1 MSIEAS
7 KQQRPHERP
16 SSVALIEAARG
27 LVPLLRERADRTDRE
42 RRVPDE
48 IIAAMQRAGL
58 FCSLKP
64 ARYGGCEYGLVEHV
78 GIALEL
84 ARGCGSSGWVFS
96 MINETSWFIA
106 LFPEQAQDEVWA
118 KDNTALAA
126 ASIITDPQQAQARRM
141 PGGFRLNGRFAFASG
156 SDHAQWLVLSAVVAA
171 DAADEDAVA
180 HWFLVPK
187 SQLGVD
193 DNWFVLGLRGTGS
206 RAMLADDVFVPA
218 HRAVVREDLWQGRAP
233 GPALHPDFALL
244 HTPRAQLSPFP
255 AASSV
260 VGLTLGAVESFADI
274 AQGIRRWAG
283 SGRRAQIG
291 DSEAVQLQFS
301 ESAAEAYAAR
311 LLLEAGVRDQMACVD
326 ARLPVPRELRARVA
340 RDSGFAGVLCQRAV
354 SRLHTAAGSAG
365 IFDGHPL
372 QRALR
377 DVHTGVAQISMHW
390 DVMALP
396 YAQLAFERKEE
407 IETRK

>member
-1 MSIEAS
+1 MSIEERET
-7 KQQRPHERP
+7 QQRHARP
-16 SSVALIEAARG
+16 SSADLIEAART
-27 LVPLLRERADRTDRE
+27 LVPALRERADRTDRE

-48 IIAAMQRAGL
+48 SLAAMQGAGL
-58 FCSLKP
+58 FRSLKP
-64 ARYGGCEYGLVEHV
+64 ATYGGFEYGLVEHA

-118 KDNTALAA
+118 EDGAALAA
-126 ASIITDPQQAQARRM
+126 ASIITDPQQAQARRV
-141 PGGFRLNGRFAFASG
+141 PGGYRLNGRFGFASG

-171 DAADEDAVA
+171 EAAQPDESAVA

-187 SQLGVD
+187 GELGVD
-193 DNWFVLGLRGTGS
+193 DDWYVLGLRGSGS
-206 RAMLADDVFVPA
+206 RTMLADDLFVPA
-218 HRAVVREDLWQGRAP
+218 HRAAVREDLWQGRAP

-260 VGLTLGAVESFADI
+260 VGLTLGAVELFAEI
-274 AQGIRRWAG
+274 AQGVRRWAG
-283 SGRRAQIG
+283 SGRRAPIG
-291 DSEAVQLQFS
+291 DSEAVQLQYA

-326 ARLPVPRELRARVA
+326 ARLPVPHELRTRVA
-340 RDSGFAGVLCQRAV
+340 RDNGFAGILCRRAV

-390 DVMALP
+390 EVMALP
-396 YAQLAFERKEE
+396 YAQHAFGRDA
-407 IETRK
+407 

>member
-1 MSIEAS
+1 MSIEES
-7 KQQRPHERP
+7 TTRRSREHL
-16 SSVALIEAARG
+16 SSAALIDAARA
-27 LVPLLRERADRTDRE
+27 LVPELRERANRTDRE

-48 IIAAMQRAGL
+48 TIAAMQSAGL

-64 ARYGGCEYGLVEHV
+64 ARYGGCEYGLVEHA

-118 KDNTALAA
+118 EDGSALAA
-126 ASIITDPQQAQARRM
+126 ASIITDPQQAQAWRV
-141 PGGFRLNGRFAFASG
+141 PGGYRLSGRFPFASG
-156 SDHAQWLVLSAVVAA
+156 SDHAQWLVLSAAVAA
-171 DAADEDAVA
+171 DAASTVDGSAVA

-187 SQLGVD
+187 SELGVD

-206 RAMLADDVFVPA
+206 RAMLADGVFVPA
-218 HRAVVREDLWQGRAP
+218 HRAAVREDLWQGRAP

-244 HTPRAQLSPFP
+244 HTPRAHLSPFP

-260 VGLTLGAVESFADI
+260 VGLTLGAVEIFAEA
-274 AQGIRRWAG
+274 AQGVRRWAG

-291 DSEAVQLQFS
+291 DSEAVQLQYA

-340 RDSGFAGVLCQRAV
+340 RDSSFAGILCRRAV
-354 SRLHTAAGSAG
+354 SRLYTAAGSAG
-365 IFDGHPL
+365 IFDGNPL

-390 DVMALP
+390 EVMALP
-396 YAQLAFERKEE
+396 SAQLAFERK
-407 IETRK
+407 